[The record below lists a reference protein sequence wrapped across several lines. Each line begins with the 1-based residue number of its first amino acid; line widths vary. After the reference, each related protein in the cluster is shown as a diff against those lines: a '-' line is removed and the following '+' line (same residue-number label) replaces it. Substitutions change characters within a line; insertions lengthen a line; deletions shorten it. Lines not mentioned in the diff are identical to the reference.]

1 MDSST
6 IAIVI
11 TVITIVSF
19 ILEKIPLAMTAMIA
33 SLAMGILVPEMKL
46 SDIYSGF
53 SSNNVIMVAGMCIV
67 GDALFKTG
75 MANKIGKA
83 LGKSAV
89 AKNERTFLIAV
100 VICCTVM
107 SAFLSNSGT
116 IAMWMPLIAAVAAKS
131 NGVIRSKMV
140 ILAAGIACA
149 VGGAGTLVGST
160 SQQTANAVLMG
171 VAGYEDGLSLF
182 DQTKI
187 MIPLCLIM
195 IVYFATVGYS
205 LTKKVLKP
213 ESPDFDKGNYYADL
227 ASKTSDETQNDVPA
241 WKGWFSLIVLLLCIV
256 GFVLT
261 DQAAFKPYI
270 NVAVVALIG
279 ATVLIT
285 SGCMPLKKTL
295 AEMDWN
301 TLVILAAAQGFA
313 KGLDVSGGGKVIAD
327 AVLNLFGGQEAS
339 TAVLMAVGVI
349 VTTILTNF
357 MSNTALAAMMTP
369 IYIQIA
375 NSLGVSPVPFV
386 IAIGCVATNLA
397 CATPVGTPACTQTL
411 PAGYKYMD
419 YMKGRGSTGV
429 SPKPS
434 RVKRA
439 RLLYHSSRA
448 LVFYYA
454 ILFQHRFSSVF
465 KAETITG

>member
-53 SSNNVIMVAGMCIV
+53 ASNNVIMVAGMCIV

-89 AKNERTFLIAV
+89 AKNERTFLVAV

-140 ILAAGIACA
+140 IMAAGIASA
-149 VGGAGTLVGST
+149 IGGAGTLVGST

-195 IVYFATVGYS
+195 IIYFATVGYS

-256 GFVLT
+256 GFILT

-313 KGLDVSGGGKVIAD
+313 KGLDVSGGGRVIAD

-339 TAVLMAVGVI
+339 TTVLMVAGII
-349 VTTILTNF
+349 VTAVLTNF

-375 NSLGVSPVPFV
+375 NSLGISPVPFV

-419 YMKGRGSTGV
+419 YMKIGG
-429 SPKPS
+429 P
-434 RVKRA
+434 
-439 RLLYHSSRA
+439 LLILLIIGA
-448 LVFYYA
+448 VFFAPIMYP
-454 ILFQHRFSSVF
+454 F
-465 KAETITG
+465 

>member
-301 TLVILAAAQGFA
+301 TLVILGAAQGFA

-327 AVLNLFGGQEAS
+327 AVLNLFGGSESAS
-339 TAVLMAVGVI
+339 AMALMAAGVI
-349 VTTILTNF
+349 VTGVLTNF

-369 IYIQIA
+369 IYIEIA
-375 NSLGVSPVPFV
+375 KSMGVSPIPFV

-419 YMKGRGSTGV
+419 YMKIGGPLCIVLIIAAAVLCPIMYS
-429 SPKPS
+429 
-434 RVKRA
+434 
-439 RLLYHSSRA
+439 
-448 LVFYYA
+448 F
-454 ILFQHRFSSVF
+454 
-465 KAETITG
+465 

>member
-313 KGLDVSGGGKVIAD
+313 KGLD

-419 YMKGRGSTGV
+419 YMKIGG
-429 SPKPS
+429 PL
-434 RVKRA
+434 A
-439 RLLYHSSRA
+439 IILMIAAAA
-448 LVFYYA
+448 LAPVMYPF
-454 ILFQHRFSSVF
+454 
-465 KAETITG
+465 

>member
-46 SDIYSGF
+46 RDIYSGF
-53 SSNNVIMVAGMCIV
+53 ASNNVIMVAGMCIV

-89 AKNERTFLIAV
+89 AKNERTFLVAV

-140 ILAAGIACA
+140 IMAAGIASA
-149 VGGAGTLVGST
+149 IGGAGTLVGST

-195 IVYFATVGYS
+195 IIYFATVGYS

-256 GFVLT
+256 GFILT

-285 SGCMPLKKTL
+285 SGCIPLKKTL

-313 KGLDVSGGGKVIAD
+313 KGLDVSGGGRVIAD

-339 TAVLMAVGVI
+339 TTVLMVAGII
-349 VTTILTNF
+349 VTAVLTNF

-375 NSLGVSPVPFV
+375 NSLGISPVPFV

-419 YMKGRGSTGV
+419 YMKIGG
-429 SPKPS
+429 P
-434 RVKRA
+434 
-439 RLLYHSSRA
+439 LLILLIIGA
-448 LVFYYA
+448 VFFAPIMYP
-454 ILFQHRFSSVF
+454 F
-465 KAETITG
+465 

>member
-1 MDSST
+1 M
-6 IAIVI
+6 
-11 TVITIVSF
+11 
-19 ILEKIPLAMTAMIA
+19 
-33 SLAMGILVPEMKL
+33 
-46 SDIYSGF
+46 
-53 SSNNVIMVAGMCIV
+53 
-67 GDALFKTG
+67 
-75 MANKIGKA
+75 
-83 LGKSAV
+83 
-89 AKNERTFLIAV
+89 
-100 VICCTVM
+100 ICCTVM

-140 ILAAGIACA
+140 IMAAGIASA
-149 VGGAGTLVGST
+149 IGGAGTLVGST

-195 IVYFATVGYS
+195 IIYFATVGYS

-256 GFVLT
+256 GFILT

-313 KGLDVSGGGKVIAD
+313 KGLDVSGGGRVIAD

-339 TAVLMAVGVI
+339 TTVLMVAGII
-349 VTTILTNF
+349 VTAVLTNF

-375 NSLGVSPVPFV
+375 NSLGISPVPFV

-419 YMKGRGSTGV
+419 YMKIGG
-429 SPKPS
+429 P
-434 RVKRA
+434 
-439 RLLYHSSRA
+439 LLILLIIGA
-448 LVFYYA
+448 VFFAPIMYP
-454 ILFQHRFSSVF
+454 F
-465 KAETITG
+465 

>member
-89 AKNERTFLIAV
+89 AKNERTFLVAV

-131 NGVIRSKMV
+131 NGVIRSKMI

-256 GFVLT
+256 GFILT

-419 YMKGRGSTGV
+419 YMKIGG
-429 SPKPS
+429 P
-434 RVKRA
+434 
-439 RLLYHSSRA
+439 LLILLIIGA
-448 LVFYYA
+448 VFFAPIMYP
-454 ILFQHRFSSVF
+454 F
-465 KAETITG
+465 

>member
-89 AKNERTFLIAV
+89 AKNERTFLVAV

-140 ILAAGIACA
+140 IMAAGIASA
-149 VGGAGTLVGST
+149 IGGAGTLVGST

-313 KGLDVSGGGKVIAD
+313 KGLDVSGGGRVIAD

-339 TAVLMAVGVI
+339 TTVLMVAGII
-349 VTTILTNF
+349 VTAVLTNF

-375 NSLGVSPVPFV
+375 NSLGISPVPFV

-419 YMKGRGSTGV
+419 YMKIGG
-429 SPKPS
+429 P
-434 RVKRA
+434 
-439 RLLYHSSRA
+439 LLILLIIGA
-448 LVFYYA
+448 VFFAPIMYP
-454 ILFQHRFSSVF
+454 F
-465 KAETITG
+465 

>member
-1 MDSST
+1 M
-6 IAIVI
+6 
-11 TVITIVSF
+11 
-19 ILEKIPLAMTAMIA
+19 
-33 SLAMGILVPEMKL
+33 
-46 SDIYSGF
+46 
-53 SSNNVIMVAGMCIV
+53 
-67 GDALFKTG
+67 
-75 MANKIGKA
+75 
-83 LGKSAV
+83 
-89 AKNERTFLIAV
+89 
-100 VICCTVM
+100 ICCTVM

-419 YMKGRGSTGV
+419 YMKIGG
-429 SPKPS
+429 PL
-434 RVKRA
+434 A
-439 RLLYHSSRA
+439 IILMIAAAA
-448 LVFYYA
+448 LAPVMYPF
-454 ILFQHRFSSVF
+454 
-465 KAETITG
+465 

>member
-313 KGLDVSGGGKVIAD
+313 KGRDVSGGGKVIAD

-386 IAIGCVATNLA
+386 IAIGCVAT
-397 CATPVGTPACTQTL
+397 
-411 PAGYKYMD
+411 
-419 YMKGRGSTGV
+419 GRHSRLHPD
-429 SPKPS
+429 SPS
-434 RVKRA
+434 R
-439 RLLYHSSRA
+439 L
-448 LVFYYA
+448 
-454 ILFQHRFSSVF
+454 
-465 KAETITG
+465 

>member
-357 MSNTALAAMMTP
+357 MSRFKEQDT
-369 IYIQIA
+369 
-375 NSLGVSPVPFV
+375 
-386 IAIGCVATNLA
+386 
-397 CATPVGTPACTQTL
+397 
-411 PAGYKYMD
+411 YKVD
-419 YMKGRGSTGV
+419 GKGILERFLEICGNYFQEDITKDIDNILDIIDIDKDV
-429 SPKPS
+429 Y
-434 RVKRA
+434 KRQ
-439 RLLYHSSRA
+439 
-448 LVFYYA
+448 V
-454 ILFQHRFSSVF
+454 
-465 KAETITG
+465 

>member
-270 NVAVVALIG
+270 NVAVVAMIG

-419 YMKGRGSTGV
+419 YMKIGG
-429 SPKPS
+429 PL
-434 RVKRA
+434 A
-439 RLLYHSSRA
+439 IILMIAAAA
-448 LVFYYA
+448 LAPVMYPF
-454 ILFQHRFSSVF
+454 
-465 KAETITG
+465 

>member
-1 MDSST
+1 MRGEFGMESST
-6 IAIVI
+6 IAII
-11 TVITIVSF
+11 ITIITIISF
-19 ILEKIPLAMTAMIA
+19 VLEKIPLAMTAMIA
-33 SLAMGILVPEMKL
+33 SLAMGIILPEMSL
-46 SDIYSGF
+46 SAVYSGF
-53 SSNNVIMVAGMCIV
+53 ASTTVMMVAGMSIV

-83 LGKSAV
+83 VGNSTF
-89 AKNERTFLIAV
+89 AKNERTFTILV
-100 VICCTVM
+100 VICCTIM

-195 IVYFATVGYS
+195 IVYFATAGYS

-419 YMKGRGSTGV
+419 YMKIGG
-429 SPKPS
+429 PLCIILII
-434 RVKRA
+434 A
-439 RLLYHSSRA
+439 A
-448 LVFYYA
+448 A
-454 ILFQHRFSSVF
+454 ILCPIMYTF
-465 KAETITG
+465 

>member
-1 MDSST
+1 MRGEFGMESST
-6 IAIVI
+6 IAII
-11 TVITIVSF
+11 ITIITIISF
-19 ILEKIPLAMTAMIA
+19 VLEKIPLAMTAMIA
-33 SLAMGILVPEMKL
+33 SLAMGIILPEMKL
-46 SDIYSGF
+46 ADVYSGF
-53 SSNNVIMVAGMCIV
+53 SSTTVMMVAGMCVV

-83 LGKSAV
+83 IGGSSL
-89 AKNERTFLIAV
+89 AKNERMFTIAV
-100 VICCTVM
+100 VICCTIM
-107 SAFLSNSGT
+107 SSFLSNSGT

-131 NGVIRSKMV
+131 HGAIRSKMV
-140 ILAAGIACA
+140 IMAAGIACA

-160 SQQTANAVLMG
+160 SQQTANSVLMG
-171 VAGYEDGLSLF
+171 YEEYKDGLGLF
-182 DQTKI
+182 DQTLV
-187 MIPLCLIM
+187 MIPLCIIM
-195 IVYFATVGYS
+195 VVYFATVGYS

-369 IYIQIA
+369 IYIEIA
-375 NSLGVSPVPFV
+375 KSMGVSPIPFV

-419 YMKGRGSTGV
+419 YMKIGG
-429 SPKPS
+429 P
-434 RVKRA
+434 
-439 RLLYHSSRA
+439 LCI
-448 LVFYYA
+448 
-454 ILFQHRFSSVF
+454 ILIIAAAVLCPIMYTF
-465 KAETITG
+465 

>member
-171 VAGYEDGLSLF
+171 VAGYEDGLGLF

-419 YMKGRGSTGV
+419 YMKIGGPLCIVLIIAAAVLCPIMYS
-429 SPKPS
+429 
-434 RVKRA
+434 
-439 RLLYHSSRA
+439 
-448 LVFYYA
+448 F
-454 ILFQHRFSSVF
+454 
-465 KAETITG
+465 

>member
-1 MDSST
+1 
-6 IAIVI
+6 
-11 TVITIVSF
+11 
-19 ILEKIPLAMTAMIA
+19 
-33 SLAMGILVPEMKL
+33 
-46 SDIYSGF
+46 
-53 SSNNVIMVAGMCIV
+53 
-67 GDALFKTG
+67 
-75 MANKIGKA
+75 
-83 LGKSAV
+83 
-89 AKNERTFLIAV
+89 
-100 VICCTVM
+100 M

-195 IVYFATVGYS
+195 IVYFATAGYS

-213 ESPDFDKGNYYADL
+213 ESPDFDKGNYYANL

-419 YMKGRGSTGV
+419 YMKIGG
-429 SPKPS
+429 PLCIILII
-434 RVKRA
+434 A
-439 RLLYHSSRA
+439 A
-448 LVFYYA
+448 A
-454 ILFQHRFSSVF
+454 ILCPIMYTF
-465 KAETITG
+465 

>member
-53 SSNNVIMVAGMCIV
+53 ASNNVIMVAGMCIV

-195 IVYFATVGYS
+195 IIYFATVGYS

-256 GFVLT
+256 GFILT

-313 KGLDVSGGGKVIAD
+313 KGLDVSGGGRVIAD

-339 TAVLMAVGVI
+339 TTVLMVAGII
-349 VTTILTNF
+349 VTAVLTNF

-375 NSLGVSPVPFV
+375 NSLGISPVPFV

-419 YMKGRGSTGV
+419 YMKIGGPLLILLIIGAVFFAPIMYPCSFLRPLRSLPNARRT
-429 SPKPS
+429 
-434 RVKRA
+434 RA
-439 RLLYHSSRA
+439 GL
-448 LVFYYA
+448 
-454 ILFQHRFSSVF
+454 
-465 KAETITG
+465 

>member
-419 YMKGRGSTGV
+419 YMKIGG
-429 SPKPS
+429 P
-434 RVKRA
+434 
-439 RLLYHSSRA
+439 LCI
-448 LVFYYA
+448 
-454 ILFQHRFSSVF
+454 ILIIAAAVLCPIMYTF
-465 KAETITG
+465 

>member
-1 MDSST
+1 MDSSVL
-6 IAIVI
+6 AIII
-11 TVITIVSF
+11 TVITIISF
-19 ILEKIPLAMTAMIA
+19 ILEKIPLAMTAMIS
-33 SLAMGILVPEMKL
+33 SLAMGILIPEMSL
-46 SDIYSGF
+46 SSIYSGF
-53 SSNNVIMVAGMCIV
+53 ASNNVIMVAGMCIV

-75 MANKIGKA
+75 MANKIGRA
-83 LGKSAV
+83 IGRSSL
-89 AKNERTFLIAV
+89 AKNERVFTITV
-100 VICCTVM
+100 VICCTIM
-107 SAFLSNSGT
+107 SAFLSNSGV

-131 NGVIRSKMV
+131 NGVIRSKM
-140 ILAAGIACA
+140 IIMAAGIAA
-149 VGGAGTLVGST
+149 AIGGAGTLVGST
-160 SQQTANAVLMG
+160 SQQTANSVLMQQEG
-171 VAGYEDGLSLF
+171 FEEGLSLF
-182 DQTKI
+182 DQTLV
-187 MIPLCLIM
+187 MIPLCIIM
-195 IVYFATVGYS
+195 VVYFGTIGYS

-213 ESPDFDKGNYYADL
+213 ESPDFDKNNYYANL
-227 ASKTSDETQNDVPA
+227 SNVVSDDSTDDIPA
-241 WKGWFSLIVLLLCIV
+241 WKGWMSLIVLVLCVV

-261 DQAAFKPYI
+261 DQPMFKPYL

-313 KGLDVSGGGKVIAD
+313 NGLDVSGGGKLIAD
-327 AVLNLFGGQEAS
+327 FVLNLFGGQEAS
-339 TAVLMAVGVI
+339 TTVLMTVGII

-375 NSLGVSPVPFV
+375 NGLGVSPVPFV

-419 YMKGRGSTGV
+419 YMKIGGPLCILLMIAAV
-429 SPKPS
+429 ILSPMS
-434 RVKRA
+434 
-439 RLLYHSSRA
+439 YT
-448 LVFYYA
+448 F
-454 ILFQHRFSSVF
+454 
-465 KAETITG
+465 

>member
-89 AKNERTFLIAV
+89 AKNERTFLVAV

-140 ILAAGIACA
+140 IMAAGIASA
-149 VGGAGTLVGST
+149 IGGAGTLVGST

-195 IVYFATVGYS
+195 IIYFATVGYS

-256 GFVLT
+256 GFILT

-313 KGLDVSGGGKVIAD
+313 KGLDVSGGGRVIAD

-339 TAVLMAVGVI
+339 TTVLMVAGII
-349 VTTILTNF
+349 VTAVLTNF

-375 NSLGVSPVPFV
+375 NSLGISPVPFV

-419 YMKGRGSTGV
+419 YMKIGG
-429 SPKPS
+429 P
-434 RVKRA
+434 
-439 RLLYHSSRA
+439 LLILLIIGA
-448 LVFYYA
+448 VFFAPIMYP
-454 ILFQHRFSSVF
+454 F
-465 KAETITG
+465 

>member
-53 SSNNVIMVAGMCIV
+53 ASNNVIMVAGMCIV

-411 PAGYKYMD
+411 PAGYK
-419 YMKGRGSTGV
+419 
-429 SPKPS
+429 
-434 RVKRA
+434 
-439 RLLYHSSRA
+439 
-448 LVFYYA
+448 
-454 ILFQHRFSSVF
+454 
-465 KAETITG
+465 

>member
-1 MDSST
+1 MRISMDSST

-419 YMKGRGSTGV
+419 YMKIGG
-429 SPKPS
+429 P
-434 RVKRA
+434 
-439 RLLYHSSRA
+439 LCI
-448 LVFYYA
+448 
-454 ILFQHRFSSVF
+454 ILIIAAAVLCPIMYTF
-465 KAETITG
+465 

>member
-53 SSNNVIMVAGMCIV
+53 ASNNVIMVAGMCIV

-419 YMKGRGSTGV
+419 YMKGR
-429 SPKPS
+429 
-434 RVKRA
+434 VKIFSHFS
-439 RLLYHSSRA
+439 LQA
-448 LVFYYA
+448 LA
-454 ILFQHRFSSVF
+454 
-465 KAETITG
+465 